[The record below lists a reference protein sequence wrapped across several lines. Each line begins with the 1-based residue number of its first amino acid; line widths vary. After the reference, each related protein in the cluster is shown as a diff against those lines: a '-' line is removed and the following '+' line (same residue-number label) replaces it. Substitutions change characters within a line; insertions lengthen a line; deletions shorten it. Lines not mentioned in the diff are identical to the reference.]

1 MKKFLLTV
9 VTFFIFFMQT
19 ARAEIPEPSITA
31 TSAILVEASTGRVLF
46 EKNADVVRQPASLTK
61 MMTGI
66 LGWENLSP
74 TDEITISQNAAYTE
88 YSSLRL
94 EPGDRTNALD
104 LLAGTIIVSDNAG
117 AVAVAEKIVGTSY
130 SFAQMMNAKAKE
142 IGCENTHFNNP
153 HGLPDSNNVS
163 TARDLVK
170 IAMYGMRN
178 PQFRQTVGTKMQM
191 LYWIHPA
198 GKSEPCENT
207 NELLYPPVET
217 KDFIT
222 DYYNP
227 SEITGIKTGYTQ
239 AAGGCLA
246 ASAKRG
252 DVELIAIVLNSSGM
266 YTRFNDAAKLLNYG
280 FEKVKSIYQVKKT
293 RVEKLAFVRGGKNWT
308 VNLGLK
314 EDLVF
319 PLLDNE
325 DAKNLTLTYKN
336 LPNFIDAGITRG
348 DIIGEAVLSYD
359 GKPVAAVPMV
369 ALETVDKGF
378 SFGAVIVK
386 LTEPIFT
393 IAQNFFGEEFAR
405 G

>member
-1 MKKFLLTV
+1 MKKFLITV
-9 VTFFIFFMQT
+9 VTCFIFFMQT

-74 TDEITISQNAAYTE
+74 TDEIVISPNAAYTE

-117 AVAVAEKIVGTSY
+117 AVAVAEKIAGTSY

-178 PQFRQTVGTKMQM
+178 SQFRKTVGTKMQM
-191 LYWIHPA
+191 LYWIYPA
-198 GKSEPCENT
+198 DKSEPCENT
-207 NELLYPPVET
+207 NELLYPPAET

-222 DYYNP
+222 DYYDP

-252 DVELIAIVLNSSGM
+252 DVELIAVVLNSSGM

-319 PLLDNE
+319 PLLESE
-325 DAKNLTLTYKN
+325 DAKKLTLTYKN

-348 DIIGEAVLSYD
+348 DIVGEAVLSYE

-369 ALETVDKGF
+369 ALENVDEGF
-378 SFGAVIVK
+378 SLGAVIVK

-393 IAQNFFGEEFAR
+393 LAQNFFGEEFLR
-405 G
+405 I

>member
-1 MKKFLLTV
+1 MKKFVSLL
-9 VTFFIFFMQT
+9 FMLIIFFMPV
-19 ARAEIPEPSITA
+19 ARAEIVKPSITA
-31 TSAILVEASTGRVLF
+31 TSAILLEMSTGRVIY
-46 EKNADVVRQPASLTK
+46 EKNADEVRQPASLTK

-74 TDEITISQNAAYTE
+74 SDEIVISPNAAYTE

-117 AVAVAEKIVGTSY
+117 AVAVAEKIAGTSY
-130 SFAQMMNAKAKE
+130 SFAQMMTAKAKE
-142 IGCENTHFNNP
+142 LGCTNTHFANP

-163 TARDLVK
+163 TARDLSK
-170 IAMYGMRN
+170 IAMYGMGI
-178 PQFRQTVGTKMQM
+178 PQFRETVGTKMRM
-191 LYWIHPA
+191 LYWISPA

-207 NELLYPPVET
+207 NELLYPPAET

-222 DYYNP
+222 THYDP

-252 DVELIAIVLNSSGM
+252 DVELIVVVLNSSGM

-280 FEKVKSIYQVKKT
+280 FDTVKNIYQVKKS
-293 RVEKLAFVRGGKNWT
+293 RVEKFAFVRGGKSWT
-308 VNLGLK
+308 VKLGLK

-319 PLLDNE
+319 PLLESE
-325 DAKNLTLTYKN
+325 DSKKLTLTYKN
-336 LPNFIDAGITRG
+336 LPTFINAGIDRG
-348 DIIGEAVLSYD
+348 DVVGTAVLNYE
-359 GKPVAAVPMV
+359 GKPVASVPMI
-369 ALETVDKGF
+369 ALETVDEGF
-378 SFGAVIVK
+378 SLGALIVK

-393 IAQNFFGEEFAR
+393 LAQNFFGEEKLAI
-405 G
+405 

>member
-1 MKKFLLTV
+1 MKKFAL
-9 VTFFIFFMQT
+9 FFILPIIFLMST
-19 ARAEIPEPSITA
+19 ARAEIVEPSITA
-31 TSAILVEASTGRVLF
+31 TSAILLEMSTGRVIY
-46 EKNADVVRQPASLTK
+46 EKNADEVRQPASLTK

-74 TDEITISQNAAYTE
+74 SDEIVISPNAAYTE

-117 AVAVAEKIVGTSY
+117 AVAVAEKIAGTSY
-130 SFAQMMNAKAKE
+130 SFAQMMTAKAKE
-142 IGCENTHFNNP
+142 IGCTNTHFANP
-153 HGLPDSNNVS
+153 HGLPNANNLS
-163 TARDLVK
+163 TARDLAK
-170 IAMYGMRN
+170 IAMYGMRI
-178 PQFRQTVGTKMQM
+178 PQFRETVGTKMRM
-191 LYWIHPA
+191 LYWISPA

-207 NELLYPPVET
+207 NELLYPPAET

-222 DYYNP
+222 AHYDP

-252 DVELIAIVLNSSGM
+252 DVELVVIILNASGM

-280 FEKVKSIYQVKKT
+280 FDTVKNVYQVKKS
-293 RVEKLAFVRGGKNWT
+293 RVKKVAFVRGGKSWT
-308 VNLGLK
+308 VKLGLK

-319 PLLDNE
+319 PLLENE
-325 DAKNLTLTYKN
+325 DAKKLTLTHEN
-336 LPNFIDAGITRG
+336 LPAYINAGITRG
-348 DIIGEAVLSYD
+348 DIVGDAILNYE
-359 GKPVAAVPMV
+359 GKPVATVPII
-369 ALETVDKGF
+369 ALETVDEGF
-378 SFGAVIVK
+378 SLGAVFVK

-393 IAQNFFGEEFAR
+393 LAQNLFFEEKMTI
-405 G
+405 